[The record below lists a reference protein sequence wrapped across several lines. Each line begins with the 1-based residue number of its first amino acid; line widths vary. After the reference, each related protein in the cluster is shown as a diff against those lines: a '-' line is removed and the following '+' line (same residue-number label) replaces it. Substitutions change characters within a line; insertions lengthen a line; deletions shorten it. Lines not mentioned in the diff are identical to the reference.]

1 MLETKRVT
9 GRHAGIGTVVFG
21 FGLGL
26 VLTTLW
32 GLRYHRAHRF
42 VATLPAGGDGGEH
55 IPACAA
61 EAAGDMS
68 PEDLLDQLRRRG
80 LI

>member
-9 GRHAGIGTVVFG
+9 ERHAGIGAVVFG
-21 FGLGL
+21 VGLGL

-42 VATLPAGGDGGEH
+42 AATLPAGGDAGEH
-55 IPACAA
+55 IPACDA
-61 EAAGDMS
+61 EAGGKIS
-68 PEDLLDQLRRRG
+68 PEDLSDQLRRRG